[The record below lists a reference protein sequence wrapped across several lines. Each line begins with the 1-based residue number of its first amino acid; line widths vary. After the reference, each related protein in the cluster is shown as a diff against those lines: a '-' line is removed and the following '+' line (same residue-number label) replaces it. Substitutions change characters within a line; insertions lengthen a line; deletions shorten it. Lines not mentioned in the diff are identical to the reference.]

1 MAFRDHNRLHSEL
14 VALLEMQI
22 ETLEKE
28 TFVELT
34 EKEFVNSRTGIDA
47 FVSCRENCSHRKQRH
62 EFCEKATGGLRIK
75 SWCRTCANGSSNLAT
90 GTTTGYDVWG

>member
-28 TFVELT
+28 TFVALT
-34 EKEFVNSRTGIDA
+34 EKDVCEFEDRYRRI
-47 FVSCRENCSHRKQRH
+47 RELQGELLSPQ
-62 EFCEKATGGLRIK
+62 A
-75 SWCRTCANGSSNLAT
+75 AA
-90 GTTTGYDVWG
+90 

>member
-14 VALLEMQI
+14 VALLEKQI

-34 EKEFVNSRTGIDA
+34 EKDVCEFEDRYRRI
-47 FVSCRENCSHRKQRH
+47 RELQGELLSPQ
-62 EFCEKATGGLRIK
+62 A
-75 SWCRTCANGSSNLAT
+75 AA
-90 GTTTGYDVWG
+90 